1 MSSGAVGR
9 RPHPRF
15 EDSARPLPGGEALR
29 ALRKV
34 INAEAPSGFLRGLFP
49 GAFAMVADSRTTR
62 LRRLPRMEQRL
73 RDPVR
78 YRAPWYRPTESLRR
92 ANRRCGAFLCMRSDH
107 APARA

>member
-34 INAEAPSGFLRGLFP
+34 INAEGPSGFLRGLFP

-62 LRRLPRMEQRL
+62 LRRLPRIEQRL
-73 RDPVR
+73 RDPRR
-78 YRAPWYRPTESLRR
+78 YLAPWNRPIESLRMP
-92 ANRRCGAFLCMRSDH
+92 NRGAG
-107 APARA
+107 A